1 MKLLTSNE
9 DKAKREKIIIASNK
23 SSRSSFSPQFSTRV
37 FGISSIIAIAGSTD
51 HTRFYFEAD
60 ATAVTPIPASAS
72 FPQLVTECLN
82 ENNDGECPLW
92 SLGNNSAG
100 IANNHGSMPDW
111 DTSLVTNMRSAFNAK
126 TFFNG
131 NISSWNTSSVKN
143 MNSMFYFAAQ
153 FNGNISSWN
162 TSSVKDMNSMFSY
175 TLFNKPI
182 GNWNTSA
189 VTDMGDMFSQATA
202 FDQDISTWTGTA
214 ATAEQNNMLSGAA
227 AFHAKFVCQTPSNGP
242 ASTCKVPS
250 PSPPPSPPPSIL
262 PSSSSSRSPLYT
274 KAVALVGF
282 ISTIAPMLWF

>member
-1 MKLLTSNE
+1 MT
-9 DKAKREKIIIASNK
+9 
-23 SSRSSFSPQFSTRV
+23 
-37 FGISSIIAIAGSTD
+37 
-51 HTRFYFEAD
+51 
-60 ATAVTPIPASAS
+60 TA
-72 FPQLVTECLN
+72 N
-82 ENNDGECPLW
+82 RY
-92 SLGNNSAG
+92 
-100 IANNHGSMPDW
+100 GSMPDW
-111 DTSLVTNMRSAFNAK
+111 DTSLVTNMTSAF
-126 TFFNG
+126 
-131 NISSWNTSSVKN
+131 SVKN
-143 MNSMFYFAAQ
+143 S

-162 TSSVKDMNSMFSY
+162 TSSVKDMNGMFSY

-182 GNWNTSA
+182 GNWDTSA
-189 VTDMGDMFSQATA
+189 VTDMSYMFTQATA